1 MLEALERSQI
11 SVALETEGNPV
22 LAAAAAPEA
31 VIGKGRQAGKRV
43 EAVSVLGNQFL
54 FQKPEILPEQGCAE
68 LVFPQMTA
76 DAKSRQLVDQRN
88 DKMTLDP

>member
-22 LAAAAAPEA
+22 LAATAPEA

-76 DAKSRQLVDQRN
+76 NAKSHQIVDQRN
-88 DKMTLDP
+88 DKMTLGP